1 MQIYRVGG
9 YVRDKLIGITPHDC
23 DYVVVGSTVE
33 EMIKLGFTQ
42 VGRDFPVFLH
52 PKTKEEYA
60 LARIEKKTSKG
71 HTGFSVFADKNVT
84 LVEDLS
90 RRDLTINAIAEDMDG
105 NLIDPYSGIDDIK
118 NKIIRHVSS
127 AFTED
132 PLRILRAAR
141 FAAKFGFTIHPDTIQ
156 LMQKMAK
163 VNAGLELSKERVFD
177 EFDKAISL
185 ANFGDYLEQLNLT
198 HNLAVFFPEI
208 DKLFNDDLKSQ
219 LNKPSTKSDKYT
231 FLFSHINEIKQLT
244 NKKSLFNQHK
254 TTINLLNILA
264 SIENKQALTLAISKL
279 KIHNQYELIIKILNS
294 FKKILNDNQT
304 ASINNLTRLITEI
317 YNHKFN
323 FKEDITT
330 QDKLDI
336 INSYY
341 SQLIDKFFF
350 KA

>member
-156 LMQKMAK
+156 LMQKMADA
-163 VNAGLELSKERVFD
+163 NAGLELSKERIFD
-177 EFDKAISL
+177 EFDKAISIV
-185 ANFGDYLEQLNLT
+185 NFGDYLGKLKLT
-198 HNLAVFFPEI
+198 HNLAIFFPEI
-208 DKLFNDDLKSQ
+208 DKLFNDDLINQ
-219 LNKPSTKSDKYT
+219 LNKLATKFDRHT
-231 FLFSHINEIKQLT
+231 ILFSHINEIKQIT
-244 NKKSLFNQHK
+244 NKKSLFNHHK
-254 TTINLLNILA
+254 TTKNLLNILA
-264 SIENKQALTLAISKL
+264 SIENKQTLTLVISKL